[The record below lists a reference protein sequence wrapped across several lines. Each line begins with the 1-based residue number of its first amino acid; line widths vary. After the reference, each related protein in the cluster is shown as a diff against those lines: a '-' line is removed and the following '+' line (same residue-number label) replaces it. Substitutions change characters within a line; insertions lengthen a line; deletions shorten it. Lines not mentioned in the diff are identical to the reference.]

1 MLAMSSSTPTN
12 DRRQFP
18 VVPIPSPLK
27 AGAFWTAVLL
37 PFITV
42 ALVLAGVVMTTDYA
56 TLGVLVAANVLA
68 LLVGH
73 DYSR

>member
-1 MLAMSSSTPTN
+1 MSPSTSTN

-27 AGAFWTAVLL
+27 AGAFWAAVLL
-37 PFITV
+37 PFVT
-42 ALVLAGVVMTTDYA
+42 LAFVFAGIVTTTDYA
-56 TLGVLVAANVLA
+56 SLGALVTANVLA
-68 LLVGH
+68 LVIGH